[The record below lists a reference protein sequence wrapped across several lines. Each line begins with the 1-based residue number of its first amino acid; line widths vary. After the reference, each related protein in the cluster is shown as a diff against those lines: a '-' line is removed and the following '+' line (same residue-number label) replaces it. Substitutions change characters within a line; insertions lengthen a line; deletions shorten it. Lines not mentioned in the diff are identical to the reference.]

1 MCVFNAAMSQICNHT
16 LYDIESPPVDRNVI
30 FVLDF
35 AKMLECRCASM
46 RLNYKAEVQDCM
58 YAILQDCVDARGC
71 PSDTFF
77 AQANQRGA
85 IG

>member
-1 MCVFNAAMSQICNHT
+1 MIS
-16 LYDIESPPVDRNVI
+16 
-30 FVLDF
+30 VLDF
-35 AKMLECRCASM
+35 VKSAKMRECIYVSM
-46 RLNYKAEVQDCM
+46 CLNHKAEVQDCM
-58 YAILQDCVDARGC
+58 YAIMHDCVDARGC